1 MTILESVAA
10 SVRSALGTAPAL
22 EDLGPA
28 PGAMLLRQE
37 PTQGETQYLA
47 GTARRTCLFSL
58 YIRQGFGQEEAR
70 QRWLQTLENLQHP
83 LPELGPKRRALSLTV
98 TARALPL
105 ELEQGGLQADR
116 LTLRLEYFTHPA

>member
-28 PGAMLLRQE
+28 PGDMLLRQE
-37 PTQGETQYLA
+37 PTQTETRYLS
-47 GTARRTCLFSL
+47 GTARRTCVFSL
-58 YIRQGFGQEEAR
+58 YIRQGFGREEAR
-70 QRWLQTLENLQHP
+70 RSWLQTLENLQLP
-83 LPELGPKRRALSLTV
+83 LPELGAHRALSLTV
-98 TARALPL
+98 TGRALPL

-116 LTLRLEYFTHPA
+116 LTLTLEYFTHPE